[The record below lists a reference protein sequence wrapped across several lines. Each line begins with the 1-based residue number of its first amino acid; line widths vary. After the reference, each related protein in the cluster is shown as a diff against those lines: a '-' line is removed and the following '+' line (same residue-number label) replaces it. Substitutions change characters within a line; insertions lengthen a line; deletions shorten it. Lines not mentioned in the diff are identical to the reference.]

1 MGKRKAFVT
10 GGTGFIGVNVILELL
25 KQHWDVVA
33 LHRASSD
40 LTYLKDLDI
49 QLVEGSIRDGASVMA
64 AMPDGVDTVF
74 HIAGNTNQ
82 WKKNNAEQTLD
93 NVDGTRHVVD
103 AAVAKKVRRLVVT
116 SSIASYGLVNGEI
129 DENTKS
135 NAATSWINYQKS
147 KYLGELE
154 AKKGIERGLEV
165 ISINP
170 ALVMGAYDFGT
181 WSRMFLMI
189 RDDQLPGCP
198 PAKSSYAHVEE
209 VAKAHVVAADKGEV
223 GSNYLLGGT
232 NAPVSDMLKIMAALL
247 NKPAPKVLPSF
258 VFKIAA
264 FFQGIKASIT
274 GQEPQMTPEAVY
286 LLTNDILTKSEKAQ
300 ADLGYQCR
308 PLQEM
313 VEDSYNWMVK
323 EGRI

>member
-1 MGKRKAFVT
+1 MSKRKAFVT
-10 GGTGFIGVNVILELL
+10 GGTGFVGVNVIMELI
-25 KQHWDVVA
+25 KQDWDVVA

-40 LTYLKDLDI
+40 LTYIKDLGI
-49 QLVEGSIRDGASVMA
+49 ELVEGSIRDVTSVMN
-64 AMPDGVDTVF
+64 AMPEGIDTVF

-82 WKKNNAEQTLD
+82 WKAKNAEQTLD
-93 NVDGTRHVVD
+93 NVDGTRHIVD
-103 AAVAKKVRRLVVT
+103 AAVAKKVRRLIVT
-116 SSIASYGLVNGEI
+116 SSIAAYGLVEGEI

-135 NAATSWINYQKS
+135 NADTSWINYQKS

-170 ALVMGAYDFGT
+170 AVIMGAYDFGT
-181 WSRMFLMI
+181 WSRMFLMM

-198 PAKSSYAHVEE
+198 PANTSYTHVEE
-209 VAKAHVVAADKGEV
+209 VAKAHVAAADKGEV

-232 NAPVSDMLKIMAALL
+232 NAPMSDMMNIMAELL
-247 NKPAPKVLPSF
+247 NKPAPKVLPGF
-258 VFKIAA
+258 VFRMVS

-274 GQEPQMTPEAVY
+274 GVEPQMTPETVY
-286 LLTNDILTKSEKAQ
+286 MLTKDVSTQSKKAQ
-300 ADLGYQCR
+300 SELGYQCR
-308 PLQEM
+308 PLREM
-313 VEDSYNWMVK
+313 VEDCYNWMVK